1 MKKLIVIISLVL
13 AVGIFAGVA
22 VPIFAADPAGTVQAT
37 DQNMNRFG
45 RGVMLAKLLLVQD
58 QAKVEQLLA
67 TAVSNN
73 KLTADQAAKIETFW
87 TNHHAKFTK
96 RAVLGTL
103 LRIQDEGQLKT
114 LLNTAVSN
122 GKITQD
128 QSNRIVAAWEQIHNK

>member
-13 AVGIFAGVA
+13 AVGVFAGVA
-22 VPIFAADPAGTVQAT
+22 VPIFAADPAGSVQT
-37 DQNMNRFG
+37 TNQNLNRPG
-45 RGVMLAKLLLVQD
+45 RAFLLAKLLLVQD
-58 QAKVEQLLA
+58 QAKVDQLLA
-67 TAVSNN
+67 TAVANN

-103 LRIQDEGQLKT
+103 LRIQDEGQLTAK
-114 LLNTAVSN
+114 LNQAVAN

-128 QSNRIVAAWEQIHNK
+128 QENKIIAAWEKIHNK

>member
-22 VPIFAADPAGTVQAT
+22 VPIFAADPAGSVQT
-37 DQNMNRFG
+37 TNQNLNRPG
-45 RGVMLAKLLLVQD
+45 RAFLLAKLLLVQD
-58 QAKVEQLLA
+58 QAKVDQLLA
-67 TAVSNN
+67 TAVANN

-103 LRIQDEGQLKT
+103 LRIQDEGQLTAK
-114 LLNTAVSN
+114 LNQAVAN

-128 QSNRIVAAWEQIHNK
+128 QENKILAAWEKIHNK

>member
-22 VPIFAADPAGTVQAT
+22 VPIFAADPGGSVQAT
-37 DQNMNRFG
+37 AQSMNKTG
-45 RGVMLAKLLLVQD
+45 RAFLLAKLLLVQD
-58 QAKVEQLLA
+58 QAKVDQLLA
-67 TAVSNN
+67 TAVSNS

-96 RAVLGTL
+96 RVVLGQL
-103 LRIQDEGQLKT
+103 IKIQDEGQLNT
-114 LLNTAVSN
+114 LLNTALAN

-128 QSNRIVAAWEQIHNK
+128 QANKIVAAWETIHNK